1 ITISEPG
8 TYSVTVLY
16 NNSTCTVTDYIEVE
30 FYSDLTAGIAN
41 NLVVCET
48 TPATPFNLSL
58 NNNVILNGL
67 NSATHTIKYYLSQ
80 TDAEANANP
89 ITNLTDFQS
98 TSNPQTIYY
107 EI

>member
-1 ITISEPG
+1 
-8 TYSVTVLY
+8 
-16 NNSTCTVTDYIEVE
+16 
-30 FYSDLTAGIAN
+30 
-41 NLVVCET
+41 
-48 TPATPFNLSL
+48 PFNLSL

-107 EI
+107 EIKNVGGCSLIGNFNLITTPLTDILFTLPTQICNGTATPPVLPTVSNNNIS